1 MRRFPPCRAGLRL
14 PEAGF
19 AANLLPM
26 TPAIFGIAGAEL
38 TADER
43 AFFKE
48 ADPAGYVLFARN
60 CVTPEQ
66 LRALTDNLRS
76 IHGRERLLVSI
87 DQEGGRVARLR
98 PPHWA
103 AYPASDVF
111 DRLYQIAPASA
122 IEAARANAHAMG
134 LELAAMGITVDYHPP
149 LDLRLPGAHDVI
161 GDRALGEDPM
171 QVAALGRA
179 ILDGL
184 SSGGVAG
191 CIKHMPGH
199 GRTTTDTHHE
209 LPTVTASEE
218 ELEAD
223 LAPFKALNAA
233 PIGMTGHLLF
243 TAWDAE
249 RPATLSSSIIGEI
262 IRKRIGFDGLLLT
275 DDIDMEALEGSVPER
290 AAQAHA
296 AGCDIVLNCWAKMA
310 DMVAIADIL
319 PSMGDVTKARLGRA
333 LSTTRLRQDC
343 GEQAELLAKR
353 DALLE
358 LAGEAA

>member
-1 MRRFPPCRAGLRL
+1 
-14 PEAGF
+14 
-19 AANLLPM
+19 M
-26 TPAIFGIAGAEL
+26 TPAIFGIAGAKL
-38 TADER
+38 TAEER

-48 ADPAGYVLFARN
+48 ADPAGYILFGRN
-60 CVTPEQ
+60 CVDPQQ
-66 LRALTDNLRS
+66 LRALTDDLRS
-76 IHGRERLLVSI
+76 IHGRDRLLVSI

-98 PPHWA
+98 PPHWS
-103 AYPASDVF
+103 AYPSGQAF
-111 DRLYQIAPASA
+111 DELYKIAPASA
-122 IEAARANAHAMG
+122 IEAARAGAHAMA
-134 LELAAMGITVDYHPP
+134 LELSAMGVTVDFHPP
-149 LDLRLPGAHDVI
+149 VDVRQPGAHDVI
-161 GDRALGEDPM
+161 GDRALGSEPM

-184 SSGGVAG
+184 AKGGVAG

-209 LPTVTASEE
+209 MPTVTASDE
-218 ELEAD
+218 ELEID
-223 LAPFKALNAA
+223 IAPFRALNHA

-243 TAWDAE
+243 TAWDSE
-249 RPATLSSSIIGEI
+249 NPATLSPYVIREI

-275 DDIDMEALEGSVPER
+275 DDIDMEALDGSVPER
-290 AAQAHA
+290 AARAHS

-319 PSMGDVTKARLGRA
+319 PAMGDVTSQRLEIA
-333 LSTTRLRQDC
+333 LANTNVRHDL
-343 GEQAELLAKR
+343 GEHTELLAQR